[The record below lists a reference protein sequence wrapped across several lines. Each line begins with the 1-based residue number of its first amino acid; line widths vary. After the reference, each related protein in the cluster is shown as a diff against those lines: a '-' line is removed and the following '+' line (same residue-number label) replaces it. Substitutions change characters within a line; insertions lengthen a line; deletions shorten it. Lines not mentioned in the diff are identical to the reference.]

1 MIYCIETIE
10 SKVRILKMIDCIET
24 IESKVRIYIVDDRLY
39 RDCRVHSVYIDEV
52 LDCVETVEFELY
64 FLIKV
69 L

>member
-1 MIYCIETIE
+1 M
-10 SKVRILKMIDCIET
+10 
-24 IESKVRIYIVDDRLY
+24 RIYIEDERLY
-39 RDCRVHSVYIDEV
+39 RDCRVNSVYIDDV